1 MTADL
6 TADPGPGVA
15 PAPTAGR
22 PPDRG
27 PRDDV
32 VQPGD
37 GPRDDAV
44 HTGDRPRDDAVRPGA
59 GPRADVRPRDDV
71 RPEAAALL
79 AALAPEMLALMDDL
93 SATMFCAKDVT
104 GRYVAVNQVFVDRTS
119 ERSRRTVI
127 GRRAED
133 LFVPEL
139 AEHYT
144 RQDHEVLSTG
154 QALRGVL
161 ELIRRPGGVPGWY
174 LTSKVPVRV
183 DGVVVGLLSVSED
196 LRTHDAG
203 DVTVNSLARVV
214 ALVHERLTEPVSI
227 ADLARAA
234 GCSPSTL
241 DRRIRKVFSLSPQQ
255 LVLRTRIDHAA
266 SLLTSTDRPI
276 ADVATACGF
285 YDQAAFTR
293 TFGRLTG
300 ETPAQFRRRSGRG
313 RSGRPAGEA
322 G

>member
-1 MTADL
+1 
-6 TADPGPGVA
+6 
-15 PAPTAGR
+15 
-22 PPDRG
+22 
-27 PRDDV
+27 
-32 VQPGD
+32 
-37 GPRDDAV
+37 
-44 HTGDRPRDDAVRPGA
+44 
-59 GPRADVRPRDDV
+59 
-71 RPEAAALL
+71 
-79 AALAPEMLALMDDL
+79 
-93 SATMFCAKDVT
+93 
-104 GRYVAVNQVFVDRTS
+104 
-119 ERSRRTVI
+119 VI

-144 RQDHEVLSTG
+144 RQDREVLSTG
-154 QALRGVL
+154 RALRGVL

-203 DVTVNSLARVV
+203 DVTVSSLARVV
-214 ALVHERLTEPVSI
+214 DLVHERLTETLSI

-241 DRRIRKVFSLSPQQ
+241 DRRVRKVFSLSPQQ

-266 SLLTSTDRPI
+266 SLLTSTDLPI
-276 ADVATACGF
+276 ADVAAASGF

-300 ETPAQFRRRSGRG
+300 ETPAQFRRRSTRV
-313 RSGRPAGEA
+313 RSGRPSGGAG
-322 G
+322 

>member
-1 MTADL
+1 MNPRPSARPAVTRVPPVTPDL
-6 TADPGPGVA
+6 W
-15 PAPTAGR
+15 
-22 PPDRG
+22 
-27 PRDDV
+27 
-32 VQPGD
+32 
-37 GPRDDAV
+37 
-44 HTGDRPRDDAVRPGA
+44 
-59 GPRADVRPRDDV
+59 
-71 RPEAAALL
+71 PEAVTLLDALT
-79 AALAPEMLALMDDL
+79 PEMLQLMDDL

-127 GRRAED
+127 GRRAEE

-139 AEHYT
+139 AEHYV
-144 RQDHEVLSTG
+144 RQDREVLG
-154 QALRGVL
+154 AGRALRNEL
-161 ELIRRPGGVPGWY
+161 ELIRRPGGQPGWY

-214 ALVHERLTEPVSI
+214 ALVHERLTEHLSI
-227 ADLARAA
+227 ADLAAAA
-234 GCSPSTL
+234 GCSASTL

-266 SLLTSTDRPI
+266 CLPTATDLPI
-276 ADVATACGF
+276 AEVASAAGF

-313 RSGRPAGEA
+313 RAPSA
-322 G
+322 